1 MFGDNYRKEKGNMV
15 NECTTISK
23 KDRFD
28 IKGCKTTMKAV
39 VTLGNGG
46 YEQLEYRDVPVP
58 ALGSG
63 EVLLQVLAA
72 GVNNTEINTR
82 LGWYSS
88 AVTTGTDAL
97 SAGEKEKAKA
107 KADGG
112 WNEATPFPFIQGTD
126 CCGRVVAVAPGGDE
140 RTIGLRVLVR
150 PCIRSSGWTSLENI
164 WMASDFD
171 GAFAQF
177 VKVAAG
183 EVFPVDC
190 DWSDAE
196 LGTVPCA
203 YGTAENMIHRAN
215 VSRGEHVLVAGAS
228 GGVGS
233 AVVQL
238 AKRRGATVTA
248 IAGKEKLAQV
258 RSIGA
263 DRVIARGDDIVACVG
278 ESSVDVIIDN
288 VAGPAFGG
296 MLKVL
301 KRGGKY
307 ASSGAIG
314 GPLVTLDMRDFY
326 LKDLT
331 MIGCTAWDKPVFPNL
346 VSYIENGEIRPLLA
360 KTFPLERIVDA
371 QRAFIEKIHVGKFV
385 LIPPPLDGPQPAFS
399 ATEP

>member
-1 MFGDNYRKEKGNMV
+1 LFGDNYRKEKGNMV

-88 AVTTGTDAL
+88 AVTTGTNAL